1 MQYTFKSNINCGA
14 CVSKVTD
21 ALNDMFG
28 ENAWKV
34 DTMVKDKPLTI
45 ESEELDLGKL
55 EATLNAL
62 GYKIQPL
69 SPQV

>member
-14 CVSKVTD
+14 CVSKVSN

-34 DTMVKDKPLTI
+34 DTTVKDKPLTI
-45 ESEELDLGKL
+45 ESEDLDFKQL
-55 EATLNAL
+55 EAKLQEL

-69 SPQV
+69 SSQV

>member
-14 CVSKVTD
+14 CVAKVTD
-21 ALNDMFG
+21 ALNDMLG

-34 DTMVKDKPLTI
+34 DTSVKDKPLTI
-45 ESEELDLGKL
+45 ESDALDLEKL
-55 EATLNAL
+55 ETVLSGL

-69 SPQV
+69 APLA